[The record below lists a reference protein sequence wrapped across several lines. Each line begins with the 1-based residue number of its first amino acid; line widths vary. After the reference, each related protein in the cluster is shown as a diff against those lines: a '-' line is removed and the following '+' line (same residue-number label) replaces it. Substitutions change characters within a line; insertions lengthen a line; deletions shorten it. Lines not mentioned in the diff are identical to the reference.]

1 MISDLLVENEKR
13 EHKIFNRMI
22 QILTKVWGEN
32 LLSSVVGGER
42 FKVIDSVKVST
53 RDYDNECN

>member
-1 MISDLLVENEKR
+1 MISDLLVEIEKR
-13 EHKIFNRMI
+13 EHKIFSRMI

>member
-1 MISDLLVENEKR
+1 MEIEKR

-53 RDYDNECN
+53 RDYDNECD